1 MNTKDNLDRILSTD
15 HNTRLTK
22 ISNQKVPMKIVL
34 QNVQLT
40 NMSTGYDTT
49 GAPLQ
54 EAYSFMARDIYFT
67 LADESTN
74 PLANINVDPATQP
87 TGPSSG
93 TEDAPNTQTSGG
105 GAGRVT
111 YR

>member
-1 MNTKDNLDRILSTD
+1 
-15 HNTRLTK
+15 
-22 ISNQKVPMKIVL
+22 MKIIL

-40 NMSTGYDTT
+40 SMSTGYDTS

-54 EAYSFMARDIYFT
+54 EGYEFFARDLYFT

-74 PLANINVDPATQP
+74 PLANINLDPTTQP

-93 TEDAPNTQTSGG
+93 TSSQANTQVSGG
-105 GAGRVT
+105 GSGRVT
-111 YR
+111 YS